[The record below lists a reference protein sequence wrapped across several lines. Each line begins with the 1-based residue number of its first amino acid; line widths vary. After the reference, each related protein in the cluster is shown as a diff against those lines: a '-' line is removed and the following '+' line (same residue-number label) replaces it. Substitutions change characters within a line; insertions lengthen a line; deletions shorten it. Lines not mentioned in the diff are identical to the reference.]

1 MYTFYSKRKNIIMYM
16 FVIFFL
22 IHCTSAATIS
32 SALVKKLHEE
42 TGARMMDCRK
52 ALADTSGDLVKAQEF
67 LRKKGLASAKKK
79 AAQATAEGGIDSHI
93 HDSCIGVIVEVNCK
107 TDFVSGGENS
117 RNWLRIWPCK
127 WWHVLKS
134 ST

>member
-1 MYTFYSKRKNIIMYM
+1 M

-22 IHCTSAATIS
+22 IHPTSAATIS
-32 SALVKKLHEE
+32 ALVKKLCEE
-42 TGARMMDCRK
+42 TGAGMMDCRK

-93 HDSCIGVIVEVNCK
+93 HDSCIGVLVEVNCK
-107 TDFVSGGENS
+107 TDFVSRGENS

-127 WWHVLKS
+127 WQHVLKS